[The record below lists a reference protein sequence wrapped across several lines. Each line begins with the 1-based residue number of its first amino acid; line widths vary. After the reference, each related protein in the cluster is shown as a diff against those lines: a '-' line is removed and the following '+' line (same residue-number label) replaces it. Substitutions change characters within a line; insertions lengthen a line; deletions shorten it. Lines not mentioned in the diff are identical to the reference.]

1 MPQDPTNG
9 RAAMLRPTNS
19 PRTASP
25 PRPVA
30 PTAPATPSQRSAVLP
45 AGPLHLQHPFVW
57 AVGIESSTLP
67 HLGVDQFDWTQHN
80 RRWADDLRLIRE
92 DLGLSHLRYSIPW
105 HYIEPRPGR
114 FDWRIA
120 DERIGA
126 CQDLGLDLMLDIMHF
141 GTPAWLALGAGDPEF
156 PEALERL
163 TEAMVERYRDVVNT
177 WCPVNE
183 PLVLSLFSGDF
194 GFWPPHAR
202 RWRGYMPVLSRVAQA
217 TTRAIRAI
225 RRLAPD
231 AAVVLCDAADHFTTR
246 DESLRTEVAL
256 RNARRFLLFDL
267 IGGRVD
273 HHHPLFEWLTGYGF
287 SELDLRWLGHHRQSP
302 DLIGLDYYP
311 HSEWQLEIG
320 PGGRTR
326 QKRADAPLGLRGVAT
341 EYYNRTGL
349 PMFVT
354 ETSIEGKP
362 INREI
367 WLERLVEDAQSLR
380 EEGVPLLGLT
390 WWPLFDHLDWDGALT
405 HRIGKIHQVGLYKL
419 VRAADGSLQRIR
431 TPLAERFAS
440 LARAGDRAVGALA
453 DVAPPCPIE
462 DEQLPPLADWA
473 VGVATGQR
481 PQPVMAGLPAA
492 ATLPTAPPVTSR
504 APSPTAQPNGAI
516 GASRNGSTGP
526 TSNGHSKT
534 AVTHSASA
542 GPADSRRTAG
552 YGIVVFSHLR
562 WGFVWQRPQQ
572 FLSRFARNHPVLFI
586 EEPAFD
592 VPEGEPARL
601 ELHQV
606 MPNVTVACPH
616 GPESMSRD
624 PALPDRLLGWAREAI
639 ERVNARGDFDDPL
652 LWYLSP
658 MDAAWSLGRLPG
670 RGVVYDCMDELSQFT
685 GAPAQ
690 LVANEERLLRC
701 ADVVFTGGRALWER
715 KRAQHNNA
723 HFFGCGVEADHF
735 GLAREATTAVPPD
748 IDFMARPIVGF
759 FGVIDERIDYHLL
772 GEMARLRPEFS
783 FAMVGP
789 VVKIDASLLPHA
801 PNLYWLGARD
811 YAVLPNYCR
820 AFDVCMMCFAL
831 NDATEYINPTKALEY
846 LATGRPVVSTPIKDV
861 VDQYADLMDI
871 AATPEDFV
879 ACIERA
885 LAQPDPDRIARGV
898 ALAQRSTWD
907 AAVDKMQILIRDALE
922 SEDRPSRH
930 SPPPPPSPELQYQF
944 ARTPGS

>member
-9 RAAMLRPTNS
+9 RAATLRPANLSRPAPT
-19 PRTASP
+19 
-25 PRPVA
+25 PRPAA
-30 PTAPATPSQRSAVLP
+30 PRLHAPATPSHRSAVLP

-57 AVGIESSTLP
+57 AVGIESSTIP
-67 HLGVDQFDWTQHN
+67 HLGVDQFAWTQHN
-80 RRWADDLRLIRE
+80 RRWADDLRLIRN

-114 FDWRIA
+114 FDWRAA

-126 CQDLGLDLMLDIMHF
+126 CHHLCLDLMLDIMHF
-141 GTPAWLALGAGDPEF
+141 GTPDWLGLGAGDPEF

-163 TEAMVERYRDVVNT
+163 TEAMVERYGDVVNT

-202 RWRGYMPVLSRVAQA
+202 KWRGYMPVLSRVAQA

-256 RNARRFLLFDL
+256 RNARRFLLLDL
-267 IGGRVD
+267 VGGAVD
-273 HHHPLFEWLTGYGF
+273 HHHPLFEWLTAYGF
-287 SELDLRWLGHHRQSP
+287 SELDLRWFAQHGQTP

-320 PGGRTR
+320 PGGRSR
-326 QKRADAPLGLRGVAT
+326 QKRADAPIGLHGVAT
-341 EYYNRTGL
+341 EYYNRNRL

-367 WLERLVEDAQSLR
+367 WLDRLVEDAHRLR
-380 EEGVPLLGLT
+380 QEGIPLLGLT

-419 VRAADGSLQRIR
+419 VRAADGTLNRVR
-431 TPLAERFAS
+431 TPIADRFAS

-453 DVAPPCPIE
+453 DVTPPSPVE
-462 DEQLPPLADWA
+462 DEQLPPLAEWA
-473 VGVATGQR
+473 IGVATGNR
-481 PQPVMAGLPAA
+481 PQSVMTPPAGSPAA
-492 ATLPTAPPVTSR
+492 QPTRAAEATH
-504 APSPTAQPNGAI
+504 
-516 GASRNGSTGP
+516 NGSTVP
-526 TSNGHSKT
+526 TSIGHART
-534 AVTHSASA
+534 AITHGASA
-542 GPADSRRTAG
+542 APAESRRTAG
-552 YGIVVFSHLR
+552 YGIVAFSHLR

-572 FLSRFARNHPVLFI
+572 FLSRFARKHPVLFI
-586 EEPAFD
+586 EEPVFD
-592 VPEGEPARL
+592 APDGEPARL

-616 GPESMSRD
+616 GPPSMSRD
-624 PALPDRLLGWAREAI
+624 PTLPDRLLGWAREAI
-639 ERVNARGDFDDPL
+639 ERVNVRGGFDDPL

-685 GAPAQ
+685 GAPTQ

-701 ADVVFTGGRALWER
+701 ADVVFTGGRALWEK

-735 GLAREATTAVPPD
+735 GLARDSTTAIPPD

-772 GEMARLRPEFS
+772 GQIARLRPDVS

-789 VVKIDASLLPHA
+789 VVKVDANLLPHA

-861 VDQYADLMDI
+861 VEQYADLMDI

-885 LAQPDPDRIARGV
+885 LANPDNDRIARGV

-907 AAVDKMQILIRDALE
+907 AAVDKMQFLIREALE
-922 SEDRPSRH
+922 KETRPSRRP
-930 SPPPPPSPELQYQF
+930 PPPPPSLELQYQF